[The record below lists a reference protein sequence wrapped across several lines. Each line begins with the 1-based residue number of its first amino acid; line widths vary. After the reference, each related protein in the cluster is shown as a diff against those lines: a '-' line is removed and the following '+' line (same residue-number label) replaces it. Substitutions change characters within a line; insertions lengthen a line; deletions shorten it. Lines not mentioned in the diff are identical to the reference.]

1 MGPCM
6 IDFSFIKTMYP
17 QIIQGT
23 LVTLEIAALSTM
35 LGFIGGTIVGCL
47 HTLNNRLL
55 SSIITLY
62 VTLFRGTPMLIQI
75 SFLYLLLPQVGIT
88 LPAFTCAVIAIGLN
102 STAYISQI
110 IKAGIQSIDA
120 GQWQAAQVM
129 GFSQWQTMR
138 YIILPQALRVVI
150 PTLLNES
157 ITLIKDS
164 SLASTI
170 GVVELF
176 KANSRVIS
184 ITYQPMPVYIIMACI
199 YLTLTTLLSVA
210 AHYAAQRMQYAQDN

>member
-1 MGPCM
+1 M
-6 IDFSFIKTMYP
+6 IDIALLKTIYP
-17 QIIQGT
+17 QLIEGT
-23 LVTLEIAALSTM
+23 LATIEIAALSTAC
-35 LGFIGGTIVGCL
+35 GFIGGTILGCL
-47 HTLNNRLL
+47 HTLPNKLL
-55 SSIITLY
+55 QAAITLY

-75 SFLYLLLPQVGIT
+75 SFIYLLLPELGIT
-88 LPAFTCAVIAIGLN
+88 LSAFTCAVLAISLN

-110 IKAGIQSIDA
+110 IKSGIQSIDA
-120 GQWQAAQVM
+120 GQWQAAHVL
-129 GFSQWQTMR
+129 GFNKGQTMR

-150 PTLLNES
+150 PALLNES

-176 KANSRVIS
+176 KTSSRVIS

-199 YLTLTTLLSVA
+199 YLTLTTLLSLA
-210 AHYAAQRMQYAQDN
+210 AHYAAKRMHYAYHE

>member
-1 MGPCM
+1 M
-6 IDFSFIKTMYP
+6 IDFNLLKTIYP
-17 QIIQGT
+17 QLIQGT
-23 LVTLEIAALSTM
+23 IITLEIAALSTL

-47 HTLNNRLL
+47 HTIKNRFLQT
-55 SSIITLY
+55 IITMY

-75 SFLYLLLPQVGIT
+75 SFIYLLLPQLGIT
-88 LPAFTCAVIAIGLN
+88 LSAFTCAVIAIGLN

-110 IKAGIQSIDA
+110 IKSGIQSIDT
-120 GQWQAAQVM
+120 GQWQAAHVL
-129 GFSQWQTMR
+129 GLSKWQTMR

-150 PTLLNES
+150 PALLNES

-176 KANSRVIS
+176 KTSSRVIS

-199 YLTLTTLLSVA
+199 YLTLTTLLSLA
-210 AHYAAQRMQYAQDN
+210 AHYAAKRMHYAQNQ